1 MRSHQ
6 RQGLPSLQLQ
16 TPSGC
21 LKSAGEISDNIGYF
35 ISRHGET
42 RNASIYEVSLIC
54 IETCPAPTRLA
65 EITIRFDVITHSHR
79 NLNCVY
85 HLIPITGDN
94 QHLYSFRRAAAA
106 AREASTAPSSRNPG
120 QFQANS
126 RPIPRRHS
134 NVTNTLTQVTDSSS
148 VIITRDAAWRAA
160 WRAAWNGFM
169 ALGNCYVI
177 VISSTGFS
185 FGFVDLRQAKENRQR
200 PLWKTAGGDAK
211 QMAPLYSQRLPEILS
226 SFISP
231 P

>member
-65 EITIRFDVITHSHR
+65 EITIRFDVITYSHR

-85 HLIPITGDN
+85 HFLEPLCQEKALHNGLIAIEC
-94 QHLYSFRRAAAA
+94 
-106 AREASTAPSSRNPG
+106 EALFVKSIPGLESRG
-120 QFQANS
+120 SLIALAY
-126 RPIPRRHS
+126 RHIW
-134 NVTNTLTQVTDSSS
+134 Q
-148 VIITRDAAWRAA
+148 I
-160 WRAAWNGFM
+160 
-169 ALGNCYVI
+169 
-177 VISSTGFS
+177 
-185 FGFVDLRQAKENRQR
+185 
-200 PLWKTAGGDAK
+200 
-211 QMAPLYSQRLPEILS
+211 ILS
-226 SFISP
+226 CS
-231 P
+231 